1 MKTYGA
7 HQRAKREAKNY
18 DELKRGSM
26 SIEYAFL
33 IAIVVAA
40 VIGMSF
46 YIRRAFCG
54 RWREA
59 GDMFGHGRQFDT
71 VLTKINDGGAVP
83 PTTPI
88 VIKPPEIK
96 PKPPPLKPP
105 PVVGPPI
112 VGPKKGK

>member
-18 DELKRGSM
+18 DELKRGFM

-54 RWREA
+54 KWREA
-59 GDMFGHGRQFDT
+59 GDMFGQGRQFDT
-71 VLTKINDGGAVP
+71 VLTKINDGGAP

-96 PKPPPLKPP
+96 PKPPALKPP
-105 PVVGPPI
+105 PYVGPPI